1 MHYLCL
7 EFSMS
12 LIHMF
17 SHQSQDFQE
26 KTCCL
31 SSNGPCFV
39 YKVKIL
45 QTFKVFIFFK
55 LAATSKEIKIIF
67 FQIIYLKR
75 LKKIFCWYY
84 LTKIMFYFLMVFSN
98 KLTLRMYLLFLFLK
112 EAGYL
117 RRCNFSKYIHTLP
130 HM

>member
-67 FQIIYLKR
+67 LSNHIF
-75 LKKIFCWYY
+75 KKVKKNI
-84 LTKIMFYFLMVFSN
+84 
-98 KLTLRMYLLFLFLK
+98 LLVLPDKNHVLFFD
-112 EAGYL
+112 GV
-117 RRCNFSKYIHTLP
+117 
-130 HM
+130 